1 MQRRIIG
8 IILIT
13 TALGILVFPAVKR
26 ETDKA
31 KVKRECEAVLEEKSE
46 ATSFY
51 EGKEIPLTESYS
63 EEATDATETEPDIE
77 PTVMAVA
84 TETVSET
91 APAVFGYAEANCFN
105 ATRDLADYDA
115 IPSLGSIKIPSLGIS
130 YDVYKYATD
139 ATLDKGIGHIEYSD
153 VYDGVNVTHSF
164 VMAHSGIYG
173 EEFFSHIDDLKEGDE
188 VYWFINGEKVLF
200 TVTGSEIVEPEDV
213 IEIIRRTEN
222 KHSTLTLVTCTPY
235 GVNNKRLLVHTQQ
248 LEDKL

>member
-1 MQRRIIG
+1 MRRIIG

-46 ATSFY
+46 ATSFA
-51 EGKEIPLTESYS
+51 ESKEIST
-63 EEATDATETEPDIE
+63 EATSTAETEPDTE
-77 PTVMAVA
+77 PAGT
-84 TETVSET
+84 TEKVSET
-91 APAVFGYAEANCFN
+91 APAVFEYAEAKRFN
-105 ATRDLADYDA
+105 DTKDLADYDA

-153 VYDGVNVTHSF
+153 VYDGVNVNHSF

-173 EEFFSHIDDLKEGDE
+173 EEFFSHIDSLKEGDE

-235 GVNNKRLLVHTQQ
+235 GVNNKRLLVYTQQ